1 MAIPDFQTVFLPLL
15 QTCSD
20 GKEYRLSDVI
30 DIITKHFDLTEEE
43 INERLPSGKQT
54 VIRNRTAW
62 SCTYLKKAGL
72 LESKRRSFFNITK
85 VGSEVLKQNHERINV
100 RFLKQFDGFEEF
112 HKGKKAESPTKD
124 EPTDDRTPD
133 ELMDDGYKQI
143 HSNLAE
149 DLLDKLRSVDP
160 FFFEHIVG
168 KLLSNMGYGE
178 HEITKRSGDKGIDAI
193 VNQDQLGLD
202 RIFVQAKRYAKNN
215 PVSAHEVRDFVGT
228 LDLEG
233 VQKGVFITTS
243 KFPKDTQE
251 IIAKTPKNIILI
263 NGDKLADLMIDYNVG
278 VSLEKAYEIKK
289 IDTDFFIEE

>member
-1 MAIPDFQTVFLPLL
+1 MTIPDFQTVFLPLL

-20 GKEYRLSDVI
+20 GKEYKLSDVI
-30 DIITKHFDLTEEE
+30 DTISKHFNLTEEE
-43 INERLPSGKQT
+43 FNERLPSGKQT

-72 LESKRRSFFNITK
+72 LESKRRGFFNITET
-85 VGSEVLKQNHERINV
+85 GSEVLKQNLEKINV
-100 RFLKQFDGFEEF
+100 KFLKQFEGFEEF
-112 HKGKKAESPTKD
+112 HTGKKSVGTTND
-124 EPTDDRTPD
+124 EPADDRTPD
-133 ELMDDGYKQI
+133 ELMDEGYTQI
-143 HSNLAE
+143 HASLAE

-160 FFFEHIVG
+160 FFFESIVG

-178 HEITKRSGDKGIDAI
+178 HEVTKRSGDKGIDAI

-263 NGDKLADLMIDYNVG
+263 DGDKLASLMIDYNVG
-278 VSLEKAYEIKK
+278 VSLEKVYEIKK
-289 IDTDFFIEE
+289 IDSDFFIED

>member
-15 QTCSD
+15 QACGDS
-20 GKEYRLSDVI
+20 KEYRLNDVI
-30 DIITKHFDLTEEE
+30 DTITKHFNLTEEE

-72 LESKRRSFFNITK
+72 LERKRRGFFNITTT
-85 VGSEVLKQNHERINV
+85 GLEVLKQNHDRINV

-112 HKGKKAESPTKD
+112 YKGKKSDSNSKEETS
-124 EPTDDRTPD
+124 DDKTPD
-133 ELMDDGYKQI
+133 ELMDEGYKQI

-149 DLLDKLRSVDP
+149 DLLEKLRSIDP
-160 FFFEHIVG
+160 FFFERVVG

-178 HEITKRSGDKGIDAI
+178 HEITKKSGDKGIDAI

-263 NGDKLADLMIDYNVG
+263 NGDKLAGLMIDYNVG
-278 VSLEKAYEIKK
+278 VSLEKTYEIKK
-289 IDTDFFIEE
+289 IDSDFFIEE